1 MARAVVDDEPRMTP
15 GARRILEVATRL
27 FYRDGI
33 HAVGVDTIA
42 AESGVTKRTLYDR
55 FGSKDTLV
63 AAYLRRRHQV
73 WWERFERRIDEAD
86 PPRALVV
93 FDAYLDDSTMVSRG
107 CAFVNA
113 AAELPRDH
121 AAYAVIRE
129 HKQAVRER
137 LAELVAEDVD
147 DAAEARDIAE
157 HLFLLA
163 EGAIVHHGLDDSR
176 DAMAAARRIATE
188 LLPRTKSRRRRPR

>member
-1 MARAVVDDEPRMTP
+1 MNHEEPRMTP
-15 GARRILEVATRL
+15 GARRILEVASRL

-63 AAYLRRRHQV
+63 ASYLRRRHQV
-73 WWERFERRIDEAD
+73 WWEQFERRIAEA
-86 PPRALVV
+86 PSPRALVV
-93 FDAYLDDSTMVSRG
+93 FDAYLDDATMVSRG

-121 AAYAVIRE
+121 AAYDAIRE
-129 HKQAVRER
+129 HKQAVRDR
-137 LAELVAEDVD
+137 LAQLVAEDCPD
-147 DAAEARDIAE
+147 TAQARRLTE
-157 HLFLLA
+157 HLFLLV
-163 EGAIVHHGLDDSR
+163 EGAIVHRGIDDSTQPV
-176 DAMAAARRIATE
+176 DTAREIARG
-188 LLPRTKSRRRRPR
+188 LLT

>member
-1 MARAVVDDEPRMTP
+1 MKSDELRLTP
-15 GARRILEVATRL
+15 GARRILEVASQL

-63 AAYLRRRHQV
+63 AAYLRRRHEL
-73 WWERFERRIDEAD
+73 WWQQFEQRIAAAES
-86 PPRALVV
+86 PRALVV
-93 FDAYLDDSTMVSRG
+93 FDAYLDDATMVSRG

-121 AAYAVIRE
+121 AAYTAIRE
-129 HKQAVRER
+129 HKQAVRDR
-137 LAELVAEDVD
+137 LAELGLDP
-147 DAAEARDIAE
+147 AEARRLAE
-157 HLFLLA
+157 HLFLLV
-163 EGAIVHHGLDDSR
+163 EGAIVHRGLDDSTQPMDTAR
-176 DAMAAARRIATE
+176 DIARDLLDAEPIAT
-188 LLPRTKSRRRRPR
+188 

>member
-1 MARAVVDDEPRMTP
+1 MMKSDELRLTP
-15 GARRILEVATRL
+15 GARRILEVASQL

-63 AAYLRRRHQV
+63 AAYLRRRHEL
-73 WWERFERRIDEAD
+73 WWQQFEQRIAAAES
-86 PPRALVV
+86 PRALVV
-93 FDAYLDDSTMVSRG
+93 FDAYLDDATMVSRG

-121 AAYAVIRE
+121 AAYTAIRE
-129 HKQAVRER
+129 HKQAVRDR
-137 LAELVAEDVD
+137 LAELVAEDCPD
-147 DAAEARDIAE
+147 PAEARRLAE
-157 HLFLLA
+157 HLFLLV
-163 EGAIVHHGLDDSR
+163 EGAIVHRGLDDSTQPMDTAR
-176 DAMAAARRIATE
+176 DIARDLLNAEPIAT
-188 LLPRTKSRRRRPR
+188 

>member
-1 MARAVVDDEPRMTP
+1 MTP

-113 AAELPRDH
+113 AAELPPRPCRLRRH
-121 AAYAVIRE
+121 PRA
-129 HKQAVRER
+129 QAGR
-137 LAELVAEDVD
+137 
-147 DAAEARDIAE
+147 
-157 HLFLLA
+157 
-163 EGAIVHHGLDDSR
+163 
-176 DAMAAARRIATE
+176 
-188 LLPRTKSRRRRPR
+188 PRTVGGIGRRGC